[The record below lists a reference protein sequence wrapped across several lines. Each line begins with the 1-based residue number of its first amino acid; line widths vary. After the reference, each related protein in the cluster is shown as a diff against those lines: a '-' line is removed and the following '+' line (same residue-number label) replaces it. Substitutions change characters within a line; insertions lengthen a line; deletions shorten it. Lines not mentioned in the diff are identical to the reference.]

1 MGYELSR
8 WAKNL
13 DHPCLTPR
21 TRQVLNAICLIADDE
36 HGEFWMRSKR
46 LIAEHFPDMSHGTY
60 RNCLSRLVRN
70 ELLIKIEHGGGRT
83 TYGGGKT
90 TRYRVNSLL
99 VENPHPAQTVLPDI
113 IRSPEARPP
122 PLEASN
128 EQDVNATIEVQQRI
142 AEWLS
147 AGITHEQILE
157 TLKVTGETLLGSP
170 VNMSSPDGEKRHEI
184 EKHVTNDDKF
194 HRNLSSPAGET
205 VHEAKKHVT
214 DDDKFPDNMSRAMTG
229 FDEATCHDEEKHVTD
244 DDRFHSN
251 MSLSVTSPHIHEKK
265 LHEKKLPT
273 AAAANLSDLPDDDLT
288 GFFDVLVTT
297 LANAGYHGIRTA
309 QFADLKSFLQDYANL
324 TGSPPDHRTADYIVG
339 RVNESN
345 GVRNVVGFV
354 RKITQDVLTTGE
366 GYVAHAPAPPP
377 LPERS
382 VESVPP
388 PDWNLLHL
396 AHGEQV
402 SSAQEIWDAVLEL
415 LRSQVSKPAFETWL
429 SEASGAAYIEG
440 KFVVGSANSFASEML
455 KNRMHPQIERAVRE
469 VAGVELEIQYA
480 VVALEDRRE
489 CPICQAGEKL
499 KRLEETAS

>member
-13 DHPCLTPR
+13 EHSCLTPR
-21 TRQVLNAICLIADDE
+21 TRQVLNAICLIADDD

-70 ELLIKIEHGGGRT
+70 ELLIKLEHGGGRT
-83 TYGGGKT
+83 TYGRGKT
-90 TRYRVNSLL
+90 TRYRVNSLV

-113 IRSPEARPP
+113 IRSPEALPP
-122 PLEASN
+122 TLEGSI

-157 TLKVTGETLLGSP
+157 TLKATGESLLGSP
-170 VNMSSPDGEKRHEI
+170 VNMSSPDAEKRHEI

-194 HRNLSSPAGET
+194 QQNLSSPAGET
-205 VHEAKKHVT
+205 VHEAEKHVT
-214 DDDKFPDNMSRAMTG
+214 DDDKFPDNMSLAMTC
-229 FDEATCHDEEKHVTD
+229 FDEATCHDEEEHVTD
-244 DDRFHSN
+244 NDMFRRN
-251 MSLSVTSPHIHEKK
+251 MSLPVTSPHIHEKK
-265 LHEKKLPT
+265 LHEKKLPA
-273 AAAANLSDLPDDDLT
+273 AAAANLSAAT
-288 GFFDVLVTT
+288 EESVTSFFDLLATT
-297 LANAGYHGIRTA
+297 LAKAGHPGIRAA
-309 QFADLKSFLQDYANL
+309 QFADFRDFLADYANL
-324 TGSPPDHRTADYIVG
+324 TGSPPDQRTAEYIVG

-345 GVRNVVGFV
+345 GVRNVVGFA

-366 GYVAHAPAPPP
+366 GYVALVSAPSPPP
-377 LPERS
+377 ERPAGPS
-382 VESVPP
+382 PP

-402 SSAQEIWDAVLEL
+402 SSAQEIWDAVLDR
-415 LRSQVSKPAFETWL
+415 LRSHVSKPAFETWL
-429 SEASGAAYIEG
+429 SEASGAAYAEG
-440 KFVVGSANSFASEML
+440 RFVVGSANSFASEMV
-455 KNRMHPQIERAVRE
+455 KNRIHPLIVKAVRE

-480 VVALEDRRE
+480 VVASDDRRE
-489 CPICQAGEKL
+489 CPLCQAEKA
-499 KRLEETAS
+499 EVS

>member
-1 MGYELSR
+1 MGYALSK

-70 ELLIKIEHGGGRT
+70 GLLVKMEHGGGRT

-113 IRSPEARPP
+113 IRSPEALPST
-122 PLEASN
+122 LEGSN
-128 EQDVNATIEVQQRI
+128 EQDVIATIEVQQRI

-157 TLKVTGETLLGSP
+157 TLKATGESLSGSP
-170 VNMSSPDGEKRHEI
+170 VNMSSPDVEKRHEI
-184 EKHVTNDDKF
+184 EKHVT
-194 HRNLSSPAGET
+194 
-205 VHEAKKHVT
+205 
-214 DDDKFPDNMSRAMTG
+214 DDDMFPDNMSLTMTC
-229 FDEATCHDEEKHVTD
+229 FDEETCHDEEEPVIVN
-244 DDRFHSN
+244 DRFQRN
-251 MSLSVTSPHIHEKK
+251 MSSAMTPPHIHEKK
-265 LHEKKLPT
+265 LHEKKLPA
-273 AAAANLSDLPDDDLT
+273 AAAANPSAET
-288 GFFDVLVTT
+288 EESVTCFFDI
-297 LANAGYHGIRTA
+297 LAKDLAKAGHPGIRAA
-309 QFADLKSFLQDYANL
+309 QFADLTDFLADYTNL
-324 TGSPPDHRTADYIVG
+324 TGSPPDQRTAEYIVG
-339 RVNESN
+339 RVSETA
-345 GVRNVVGFV
+345 GIRNVAAFV
-354 RKITQDVLTTGE
+354 RRLARDVLTTGE
-366 GYVAHAPAPPP
+366 GYVELDSTPSPPP
-377 LPERS
+377 ERPAEPS
-382 VESVPP
+382 PP

>member
-13 DHPCLTPR
+13 EHPCLTPR
-21 TRQVLNAICLIADDE
+21 TRQVLNAICLIADDD

-60 RNCLSRLVRN
+60 RNCLSRLVLN
-70 ELLIKIEHGGGRT
+70 ELLIKLEHGGGRT
-83 TYGGGKT
+83 TYGRGKT
-90 TRYRVNSLL
+90 TRYRVNSLV

-113 IRSPEARPP
+113 IRSPEALPP
-122 PLEASN
+122 TLEGSI

-157 TLKVTGETLLGSP
+157 TLKATGESLLGSP
-170 VNMSSPDGEKRHEI
+170 VNMSSPDAEKRHEI

-194 HRNLSSPAGET
+194 QQNMSSPAGET

-214 DDDKFPDNMSRAMTG
+214 VNDMFPDNMSLTVTC
-229 FDEATCHDEEKHVTD
+229 FDGGTCHDEEKHVTD
-244 DDRFHSN
+244 NDMFRRN
-251 MSLSVTSPHIHEKK
+251 MSLPVTSPHIHEKK
-265 LHEKKLPT
+265 LHEKKLPA
-273 AAAANLSDLPDDDLT
+273 AAAANLSAAT
-288 GFFDVLVTT
+288 EESVTSFFDLLATT
-297 LANAGYHGIRTA
+297 LAKAGHPGIRAA
-309 QFADLKSFLQDYANL
+309 QFADFRDFLADYANL
-324 TGSPPDHRTADYIVG
+324 TGSPPDQRTAEYIVG

-345 GVRNVVGFV
+345 GVRNVVGFA

-366 GYVAHAPAPPP
+366 GYVALVSAPSPPP
-377 LPERS
+377 ERPAGPS
-382 VESVPP
+382 PP

-402 SSAQEIWDAVLEL
+402 SSAQEIWDAVLDR
-415 LRSQVSKPAFETWL
+415 LRSHVSKPAFETWL
-429 SEASGAAYIEG
+429 SEASGAAYAEG
-440 KFVVGSANSFASEML
+440 RFVVGSANSFASEMV
-455 KNRMHPQIERAVRE
+455 KNRIHPLIVKAVRE

-480 VVALEDRRE
+480 VVASDDRRE
-489 CPICQAGEKL
+489 CPLCQAEKA
-499 KRLEETAS
+499 EVS